1 MWKRQ
6 ENRNSGKSPDL
17 GGSKASPSLEECP
30 ECHSAVQSGRFCTSC
45 GARLANK
52 HGTPISSGSG
62 DIQQMNV
69 DPRDG
74 FYVGFYR

>member
-1 MWKRQ
+1 M
-6 ENRNSGKSPDL
+6 L
-17 GGSKASPSLEECP
+17 CGGLT
-30 ECHSAVQSGRFCTSC
+30 R
-45 GARLANK
+45 RLANK